1 MFAMNY
7 NEKRNVGEF
16 VYQTIRQQIIDWELK
31 PGQQISEKLISDELQ
46 VSRTPVREAF
56 IKLTGENLIE
66 AKPYVGTFVTYIDI
80 DQVCEARFIRESLE
94 RSVIELACETDMSY
108 AITLARENL
117 KKQKEF
123 LKKGDMVS
131 FIECDDE
138 FHKGCFL
145 GCGKKMSWDV
155 VCAVNSQYNRLRL
168 LCLRAEN
175 DNTRLIKEHDEIINA
190 IEKQDRKT
198 AVSVMA
204 VHLQRILEEINHIKK
219 MYPDYF
225 K

>member
-7 NEKRNVGEF
+7 NEKRNVGEY
-16 VYQTIRQQIIDWELK
+16 VYQTIRQQIIDWALK

-56 IKLTGENLIE
+56 IKLTGESLIE

-94 RSVIELACETDMSY
+94 RSVIALACEMDMTQ
-108 AITLARENL
+108 AIASAKENL
-117 KKQKEF
+117 KKQKQF
-123 LKKGDMVS
+123 LDKGDMVS

-138 FHKGCFL
+138 FHKSLFL
-145 GCGKKMSWDV
+145 ACGKTMSWDV

-175 DNTRLIKEHDEIINA
+175 DNTRLVKEHEDIIKG
-190 IEKQDRKT
+190 IEMHDKKA
-198 AVSVMA
+198 AVAVLT
-204 VHLQRILEEINHIKK
+204 VHLQRILEELNHIKT